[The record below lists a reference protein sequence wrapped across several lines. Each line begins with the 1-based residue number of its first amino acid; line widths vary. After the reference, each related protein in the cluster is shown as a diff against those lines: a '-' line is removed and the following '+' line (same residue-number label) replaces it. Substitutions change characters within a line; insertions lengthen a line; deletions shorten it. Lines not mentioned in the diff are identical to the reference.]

1 MLSCGEDVK
10 KEVNYASFERKL
22 IMRVFLLDLMMLSAI
37 SKKEEITDQ
46 TYLVTDTEANAI
58 ETALLKGCKIKS
70 ENGKLVISPARPSN
84 FHDFNEESW
93 EWELNQERYDAHT
106 KETRN
111 LLWEEIKKKREEIL
125 GSGVYVESL
134 DKWFHT
140 DSVTQLSYTRAKE
153 YFDIKP
159 NSEVQWKTMDG
170 TFVTLNKEKLND
182 VVVAIFEKS
191 QEVYKAA
198 EFHKHKIQTSVD
210 LENYD
215 VDAGWVETYKG

>member
-1 MLSCGEDVK
+1 
-10 KEVNYASFERKL
+10 
-22 IMRVFLLDLMMLSAI
+22 MRVFLLDLMMLSAI

-58 ETALLKGCKIKS
+58 ETALLKGCKIKG
-70 ENGKLVISPARPSN
+70 ENGKLVVSSARPSN

-106 KETRN
+106 KETQN

-125 GSGVYVESL
+125 VSGVYVESL
-134 DKWFHT
+134 GKWFHT
-140 DSVTQLSYTRAKE
+140 DSVSQLAYTRTKE
-153 YFDIKP
+153 YLDIKP
-159 NSEVQWKTMDG
+159 DSEIQWKTMDN
-170 TFVTLNKEKLND
+170 TFVTLNKEKLDD

-198 EFHKHKIQTSVD
+198 EIHKHKIQTSVD
-210 LENYD
+210 LENYN

>member
-1 MLSCGEDVK
+1 
-10 KEVNYASFERKL
+10 
-22 IMRVFLLDLMMLSAI
+22 MRVFLLDLMMLSAI

-46 TYLVTDTEANAI
+46 TYLVTDAEANAI
-58 ETALLKGCKIKS
+58 ETALLKGCKIKG

-106 KETRN
+106 KETQN

-125 GSGVYVESL
+125 VSGVYVESL

-140 DSVTQLSYTRAKE
+140 DSVTQLAYTRAKE

-159 NSEVQWKTMDG
+159 DSEIQWKTMDN

-198 EFHKHKIQTSVD
+198 EIHKHKIQTSVD
-210 LENYD
+210 LENYN